1 MAEFSNKLFGENLKI
16 ALASAGMTQVQ
27 LADKLGTT
35 GASISRYVKGER
47 KVSPEM
53 IVNMAVALN
62 VSADE
67 LLGISIK
74 GVSHERNIEHEIL
87 LSCFD
92 AADPEFRTVLWT
104 ILEKYMTPEQ
114 RSAIH
119 RDDES
124 NRTEAM

>member
-1 MAEFSNKLFGENLKI
+1 MAEFRNKLFGENLKM
-16 ALASAGMTQVQ
+16 ALAAAGMSQVQ

-53 IVNMAVALN
+53 IVNIATALN
-62 VSADE
+62 VSADD
-67 LLGISIK
+67 LLSISIR
-74 GVSHERNIEHEIL
+74 GVSHERNVEHDIL

-92 AADPEFRTVLWT
+92 AADAEFKTVLWT
-104 ILEKYMTPEQ
+104 ILEKFMTPEQ
-114 RSAIH
+114 HAAIH

-124 NRTEAM
+124 NQPKAM